1 MRTRLADERGFTL
14 AELAIVSALFLVVL
28 AATLTA
34 AAHYQQ
40 LTQDNQ
46 TTNVQVDNARGGM
59 EKAMRQLRNLA
70 RRIDQPV
77 INRATSSDF
86 IFQTSDPS
94 RTWVRNCLQTRTDGH
109 VWLWS
114 LAMPSTLSSAATG
127 ACPGTGWPTRDV
139 VARDVTNTL
148 PGHVRPLFAYGCS
161 AGSPAGCPSTSADL
175 GRITSVTMDLTIDQD
190 LTRPPQEARVTSA
203 VYLRNQ
209 NEPPTASFTSRPLAS
224 RQVILNAS
232 ASNDPE
238 GRTLRFM
245 WFRGPAPSFTCDDA
259 VPMSLLL
266 QTGVTMTHTF
276 LATEGAAGTTRPL
289 ELVVC
294 DPGGLQARSTNQVA
308 IP

>member
-1 MRTRLADERGFTL
+1 MRARLADERGFTL

-28 AATLTA
+28 AATLTSA
-34 AAHYQQ
+34 ASYQR
-40 LTQDNQ
+40 LSQDNQ
-46 TTNVQVDNARGGM
+46 STNVQVDKARLGM

-70 RRIDQPV
+70 RRIDLPV

-94 RTWVRNCLQTRTDGH
+94 RTWVRYCLQTRTDNT

-114 LAMPSTLSSAATG
+114 LATPNALTAGATTT
-127 ACPGTGWPTRDV
+127 CPGTGWSVRDV
-139 VARDVTNTL
+139 VARSVTNTL

-161 AGSPAGCPSTSADL
+161 AGAAPTCPSTTADL
-175 GRITSVTMDLTIDQD
+175 GRITSATMDLTIDED
-190 LTRPPQEARVTSA
+190 LTRAPSEARVTSA

-209 NEPPTASFTSRPLAS
+209 NEPPTASFTARPLAS

-232 ASNDPE
+232 GSTDPE

-245 WFRGPAPSFTCDDA
+245 WFRGPAPAFTCDD
-259 VPMSLLL
+259 PMPTATLL

-276 LATEGAAGTTRPL
+276 EATEGAAGTTRPL

-294 DPGGLQARSTNQVA
+294 DPGGLQARVTNQVT